1 MDLTSAASEDSGVE
15 TTVYIYDANGNQ
27 ITKTTDDKTE
37 TYTYDGLNQLI
48 GFTDG
53 ETVASYA
60 YNVDG
65 LRIKKTVD
73 DKTIHHVWDG
83 SQQIIAD
90 VVDNEFYEANCYLR
104 GTNLVAT
111 YNYQN
116 GVKSGYTYYT
126 QNAHGDVVNLT
137 DETGA
142 VTKSYTY
149 DAFGVEQ
156 NIDDADD
163 NAFRYCGEYYDSES
177 GTIYLRARYY
187 DPAIGRFIS
196 RDSVTGENTDPL
208 SLNLYTYCHNNP
220 IIGIDPSGHI
230 FNILIGAGIGAVVSG
245 GISLVSS
252 IISEGGINK
261 DNWKKIVANVAVD
274 MAAGAISGG
283 LAATGVLVGGQMIV
297 NGAINGLASIAHT
310 YINRDKNTSVMDY
323 ASDAAISVGVG
334 VLGGKIGGNGTA
346 SKHLTGHFSRLTKK
360 VSKSLSGFGKSAVNL
375 IKGNTSGAKQIFN
388 NSKKVLRNGAKYYFS
403 QVRTQSVKE
412 GLSKKTVGG
421 IFKASIPGAIKS
433 MHDAFSSN

>member
-1 MDLTSAASEDSGVE
+1 M
-15 TTVYIYDANGNQ
+15 
-27 ITKTTDDKTE
+27 
-37 TYTYDGLNQLI
+37 
-48 GFTDG
+48 
-53 ETVASYA
+53 
-60 YNVDG
+60 
-65 LRIKKTVD
+65 
-73 DKTIHHVWDG
+73 
-83 SQQIIAD
+83 
-90 VVDNEFYEANCYLR
+90 
-104 GTNLVAT
+104 
-111 YNYQN
+111 
-116 GVKSGYTYYT
+116 
-126 QNAHGDVVNLT
+126 VNLT
-137 DETGA
+137 DATGA
-142 VTKSYTY
+142 ITKSYTY